1 MSASPTQSLVI
12 ETRRGADALSLSLM
26 LFMAVNS
33 VAISLMPV
41 VTNELQNR
49 FAFTSSQIG
58 LLTSTYMVA
67 FALGA
72 LPMGLVAARLGGRT
86 LVLGAVLL
94 VAGGVLFAL
103 SASYPWFLVGRFLQ
117 GLGGAT
123 IIPVCN
129 PLMAHAI
136 SKRYHDR
143 ALGIFGAGHGLGV
156 VAALLIL
163 PSIQQAGGYRAA
175 FLASAGLG
183 AAIALIALIQR
194 PVRARPSHPE
204 EAVTFVGLM
213 RGVGAVAANRRL
225 LLLILVNIGV
235 MAIVVG
241 LLAWTPLFLHDQRG
255 TSLSVAAY
263 LTAGV
268 GVAQIIGNLAG
279 AAAMSRWGKPFVLV
293 VGMAVMFLATAL
305 VPFVPG
311 FVLVFAC
318 VTVAGFLTM
327 AVFPAIIGSVAE
339 VVDRPEQVGPAT
351 GFLNLTNIVGTWFAP
366 WLFGV
371 LLDSYGTGP
380 GRSGYLLGYMLLA
393 LFPFL
398 GTLAAV
404 VYMGRRAPA

>member
-1 MSASPTQSLVI
+1 MSVNRTPALVI
-12 ETRRGADALSLSLM
+12 EDRRGADALSLSLM

-33 VAISLMPV
+33 VAISLMPI
-41 VTNELQNR
+41 VTNELQDR

-58 LLTSTYMVA
+58 LLTSIYMVA
-67 FALGA
+67 FAVAA

-86 LVLGAVLL
+86 LVVGAALL
-94 VAGGVLFAL
+94 VLGGVLFAL
-103 SASYPWFLVGRFLQ
+103 SASYPWFLAGRFLQ

-129 PLMAHAI
+129 PMMAHAI
-136 SKRYHDR
+136 NRRYHNR

-163 PSIQQAGGYRAA
+163 PGIQQAGGYRITFLTSVA
-175 FLASAGLG
+175 FAVVVSLV
-183 AAIALIALIQR
+183 ALTQR
-194 PVRARPSHPE
+194 PVRVLPSHSDD
-204 EAVTFVGLM
+204 AVSFVSLM
-213 RGVGAVAANRRL
+213 RGVGAVAVNRRL
-225 LLLILVNIGV
+225 LLLVLVNIGV

-241 LLAWTPLFLHDQRG
+241 LLAWTPLFLHDMRG
-255 TSLSVAAY
+255 ASLSVAAY

-268 GVAQIIGNLAG
+268 GVAQIVGNLAG
-279 AAAMSRWGKPFVLV
+279 AAAMARWGKGFVLS
-293 VGMAVMFLATAL
+293 VGMAVMFVATAL
-305 VPFVPG
+305 VPIAPG
-311 FVLVFAC
+311 FVVVFAC

-327 AVFPAIIGSVAE
+327 AVFPAIMGSVPD
-339 VVDRPEQVGPAT
+339 VVDRPELVGPAT

-371 LLDSYGTGP
+371 LLDAYGTAP
-380 GRSGYLLGYMLLA
+380 GQSGYLLGYMLLA

>member
-1 MSASPTQSLVI
+1 
-12 ETRRGADALSLSLM
+12 
-26 LFMAVNS
+26 MAV
-33 VAISLMPV
+33 
-41 VTNELQNR
+41 
-49 FAFTSSQIG
+49 
-58 LLTSTYMVA
+58 
-67 FALGA
+67 
-72 LPMGLVAARLGGRT
+72 
-86 LVLGAVLL
+86 
-94 VAGGVLFAL
+94 
-103 SASYPWFLVGRFLQ
+103 
-117 GLGGAT
+117 
-123 IIPVCN
+123 
-129 PLMAHAI
+129 
-136 SKRYHDR
+136 
-143 ALGIFGAGHGLGV
+143 
-156 VAALLIL
+156 
-163 PSIQQAGGYRAA
+163 
-175 FLASAGLG
+175 
-183 AAIALIALIQR
+183 
-194 PVRARPSHPE
+194 
-204 EAVTFVGLM
+204 
-213 RGVGAVAANRRL
+213 NRRL

-263 LTAGV
+263 LT
-268 GVAQIIGNLAG
+268 GNLAG
-279 AAAMSRWGKPFVLV
+279 AAAMSRWGKPFVLA
-293 VGMAVMFLATAL
+293 VGMGVMFLATAL

-339 VVDRPEQVGPAT
+339 VVDRPEQIGPAT

-371 LLDSYGTGP
+371 LLDSYGTAP